1 LVAFSRGTKLGVAA
15 VPVSGGVPC
24 RSPAIYGDGE
34 SGGRGDRIWAVGAA
48 CAWRSQVGGVGMS
61 EPAGRGGVT
70 AWEVGNFGRL
80 GGVASGLGEGVL
92 VEA

>member
-48 CAWRSQVGGVGMS
+48 CAWWSQVGGVGMS
-61 EPAGRGGVT
+61 EPVGEAASLPGR
-70 AWEVGNFGRL
+70 WEIL
-80 GGVASGLGEGVL
+80 GGW
-92 VEA
+92 VE